1 VLSVEV
7 IKTLNAVAC
16 LHSSAGQWRSCEVKV
31 GEYIPPPFREVS
43 GLMNS
48 FVDEVN
54 HGWKKTDAILL
65 ATYVLWKI
73 NHIHPFANGNG
84 RTARVTC
91 FFVLCL
97 KFGGLIDGDILL
109 PDRIKASRAEYVR
122 ALKQADASSAAG
134 HLDLGPLHA
143 LVTRLLGEQTKD
155 KFV

>member
-16 LHSSAGQWRSCEVKV
+16 LHYSASQWRSCNVTV

-43 GLMNS
+43 GLMNR

-54 HGWKKTDAILL
+54 HGWKKTDAVLL

-97 KFGGLIDGDILL
+97 KFGGLVDGDVLL
-109 PDRIKASRAEYVR
+109 PDRIRANRPEYVR
-122 ALKQADASSAAG
+122 ALKHADATSAAG

-143 LVTRLLGEQTKD
+143 LVTRLLGE
-155 KFV
+155 